1 MTSKEKADTE
11 ARLLELCKQENE
23 EAIKVAAQMYT
34 THSLENEELIKFV
47 FDYSINGAIT
57 EAQIE
62 CGIAIMRESTTYP
75 FDKVYEY
82 SIPAPN
88 GSEIPRLNFEVK
100 GM

>member
-1 MTSKEKADTE
+1 MLKAKPDIE

-47 FDYSINGAIT
+47 FDYSIDGAIT

-62 CGIAIMRESTTYP
+62 CGIAIRREAVTYP
-75 FDKVYEY
+75 FDKVYKY
-82 SIPAPN
+82 SVPAPN
-88 GSEIPRLNFEVK
+88 DSEIPRLNFEIK
-100 GM
+100 GV